1 MKNDLTEQRFGK
13 LTVISLDSVRNHKRH
28 WLCKCD
34 CGNETV
40 VRAGHL
46 KVGHTS
52 SCGCIRVAMK
62 CCVLVHGEKTGG
74 KPISTLYK
82 RWAAMKARC
91 GKNWPYRKD
100 YFDRGINYCER
111 WNDFSNFK
119 KDMGER
125 FYEHAEKHG
134 VAQTTLDRIDNN
146 KGYSPK
152 NCRWATMSVQAL
164 NRRPRQSS
172 SS

>member
-1 MKNDLTEQRFGK
+1 
-13 LTVISLDSVRNHKRH
+13 
-28 WLCKCD
+28 
-34 CGNETV
+34 
-40 VRAGHL
+40 
-46 KVGHTS
+46 
-52 SCGCIRVAMK
+52 
-62 CCVLVHGEKTGG
+62 
-74 KPISTLYK
+74 
-82 RWAAMKARC
+82 MKARC